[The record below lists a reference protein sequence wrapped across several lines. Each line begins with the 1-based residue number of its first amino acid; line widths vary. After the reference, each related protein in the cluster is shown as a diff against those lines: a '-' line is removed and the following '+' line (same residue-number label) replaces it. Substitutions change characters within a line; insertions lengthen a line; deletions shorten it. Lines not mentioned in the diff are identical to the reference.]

1 MGGNS
6 DAALKRA
13 AKYADGWMPMAAPAS
28 VAKTARTPPVTTT
41 EELRERLSAL
51 EAFAGDRYSELA
63 LILSFSGPR
72 LSDFEKDAEQI
83 RHRFGELEEL
93 GVDWTFVGPP
103 WSPAPGP
110 VEWIKAFG
118 ATFFP
123 A

>member
-13 AKYADGWMPMAAPAS
+13 ARYAAGWMPMTAPAS

-41 EELRERLSAL
+41 EELRERLVAL
-51 EAFAGDRYSELA
+51 ERFAGDRYEELE
-63 LILSFSGPR
+63 LIVGGVGVNLSQF
-72 LSDFEKDAEQI
+72 DEHAERI
-83 RHRFGELEEL
+83 RHRIGELEEL

-110 VEWIKAFG
+110 TEWLRAF
-118 ATFFP
+118 AETFF
-123 A
+123 AR